1 MVAGGPNLPEDLPEA
16 FAAALRGLPP
26 LAVAFS
32 GGLDSRFLCHAA
44 RLCGCDVLALH
55 ARGPHIPPEES
66 AQAAQWARENS
77 LPLLLVDFDPLALPE
92 VAANSRERCYG
103 CKKGLI
109 TTLRMALRETESER
123 DESRRLLCD
132 GSNADDLRAFRPG
145 LRALA
150 EAGVRSPLAEA
161 GLSKETI
168 RALAASTGLDRPE
181 QKARPC
187 LLTRLAYGLSPDAGP
202 LARLAR
208 AESALAQLSA
218 PGHAPGGTPDSAP
231 VWGDFRLRLTPAPL
245 LQVTRLP
252 GNAGPL
258 AEAVLSEHGFAPCEI
273 RLTDK
278 VSGFFDGSCAACDSG
293 IGPGLDFAI
302 EKVYE

>member
-1 MVAGGPNLPEDLPEA
+1 MVGGPAAALPGG
-16 FAAALRGLPP
+16 FVRALRGLPP

-66 AQAAQWARENS
+66 ARAAQWARDNG
-77 LPLLLVDFDPLALPE
+77 LPLLTLDFDPLSLPE
-92 VAANSRERCYG
+92 VSINSRERCYG

-109 TTLRMALRETESER
+109 AALREVLRER
-123 DESRRLLCD
+123 RAGEGSDRLLCD

-150 EAGVRSPLAEA
+150 EAWVRSPLAEA
-161 GLSKETI
+161 GLGKPAI

-187 LLTRLAYGLSPDAGP
+187 LLPRLAYGLAPDAAL

-208 AESALAQLSA
+208 AEAALAQLPAPDDDADASA
-218 PGHAPGGTPDSAP
+218 L
-231 VWGDFRLRLTPAPL
+231 GDFRLRLRPAPL
-245 LQVTRLP
+245 LQVTRPP
-252 GNAGPL
+252 GALRPLVDEILAG
-258 AEAVLSEHGFAPCEI
+258 HGFAPCEI
-273 RLTDK
+273 CETSG
-278 VSGFFDGSCAACDSG
+278 VSGFFDA
-293 IGPGLDFAI
+293 P
-302 EKVYE
+302 

>member
-1 MVAGGPNLPEDLPEA
+1 MVDGAVAALPEE
-16 FAAALRGLPP
+16 FAGALRGLPP

-44 RLCGCDVLALH
+44 LLCGCDVLALH

-66 AQAAQWARENS
+66 ARAAQWAKDSGLS
-77 LPLLLVDFDPLALPE
+77 LLMLDFDPLSLPE

-109 TTLRMALRETESER
+109 AALRATLREWRAGDDS
-123 DESRRLLCD
+123 DRLLCD

-150 EAGVRSPLAEA
+150 ETRARSPLAEA
-161 GLSKETI
+161 GLGKPAI
-168 RALAASTGLDRPE
+168 RALAVSTGLDRPE

-187 LLTRLAYGLSPDAGP
+187 LLTRLAYGLAPDAAL

-208 AESALAQLSA
+208 AEAALGQLSA
-218 PGHAPGGTPDSAP
+218 PGDCPDVSAL
-231 VWGDFRLRLTPAPL
+231 GDFRLRLRPAPL
-245 LQVTRLP
+245 LQVTR
-252 GNAGPL
+252 PL
-258 AEAVLSEHGFAPCEI
+258 GALRPQVEEILAEHGFASCEI
-273 RLTDK
+273 YATSS
-278 VSGFFDGSCAACDSG
+278 VSGFFDT
-293 IGPGLDFAI
+293 P
-302 EKVYE
+302 